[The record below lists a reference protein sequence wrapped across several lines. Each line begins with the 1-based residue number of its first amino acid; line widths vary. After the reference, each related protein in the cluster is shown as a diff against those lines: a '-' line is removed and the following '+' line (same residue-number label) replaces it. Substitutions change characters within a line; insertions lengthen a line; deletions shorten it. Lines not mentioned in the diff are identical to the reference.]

1 MSLLRKIKQDQDH
14 RLLTESSAQLQQER
28 ARAEQVSLLAS
39 IVDDAM
45 RKLAEKLEE
54 ELTVIEDGYFYQVG
68 DLVMLVELFQRYRR
82 DLPDPSLKPSLVTME
97 YAVWILGVDT
107 RSARLDRIRLGTL
120 TLQDYDGIYKAVTSA
135 PRHLNL
141 DVEAVMALRE
151 QFDLFR

>member
-97 YAVWILGVDT
+97 YAVWSLGVDT